1 MDKPIYNLEER
12 LLNYTVRVIRV
23 TEKMPRSTAGQY
35 VADQLLRSGS
45 SPYGHHGEAESAES
59 REDFIHKLRICHKEL
74 REARR
79 WLRLVRVTPLIPQPE
94 LLGPLIGEAEELIR
108 IFTASIR
115 TAQHNRPA
123 KLT

>member
-23 TEKMPRSTAGQY
+23 TEKMPRSTAGRY

-79 WLRLVRVTPLIPQPE
+79 WLRLVRVTPLITQPE
-94 LLGPLIGEAEELIR
+94 LLGPLIAEAEELIR

-115 TAQHNRPA
+115 TAQHNR
-123 KLT
+123 LTKET